1 MKVRQ
6 AIVMVGGKG
15 TRLLP
20 LTENRP
26 KPILPV
32 ADRPCIWYLLRSL
45 ARAGIEE
52 VILACGYKPGAME
65 ILGDGS
71 DLGIRIIYSYED
83 EPLGTA
89 GAMKLAESR
98 LDDVFVAANGDVF
111 ADIDVK
117 AEIEKHLSTEADIT
131 IALTPVENPCE
142 FGIAR
147 VDDELRI
154 TEFKEK
160 PREEEVF
167 SNLIN
172 AGVYVLNKD
181 VLSRVPESSFFD
193 FSKDLVP
200 VIMGEGGRIQGYQL
214 DGIWM
219 DVGRPHDLLGAN
231 LSVADHEMKGWSDE
245 QKESNR
251 VSGPFYVGPGSSV
264 RDSECRSTVV
274 LHGSK
279 VTGSKLQNVLVMKN
293 CVVEEADL
301 RNTILGEGCIVR
313 KGARI
318 TDAVLADGMVVRKG
332 EEIHGGRTVRS
343 LLGALLLGAGPLLLD
358 GDPVGVLVALD
369 GLLP

>member
-65 ILGDGS
+65 MLGDGS

-181 VLSRVPESSFFD
+181 VLSRVPENSFFD

-200 VIMGEGGRIQGYQL
+200 LFMGDGGRVQGYQL
-214 DGIWM
+214 NGIWM

-231 LSVADHEMKGWSDE
+231 LSVADNEMRGWSDE

-264 RDSECRSTVV
+264 RDSDCRSAVV

-301 RNTILGEGCIVR
+301 RNTILGEGCVVR

-318 TDAVLADGMVVRKG
+318 TDAVLADGTVVRKG
-332 EEIHGGRTVRS
+332 EEIHGGRAVRS